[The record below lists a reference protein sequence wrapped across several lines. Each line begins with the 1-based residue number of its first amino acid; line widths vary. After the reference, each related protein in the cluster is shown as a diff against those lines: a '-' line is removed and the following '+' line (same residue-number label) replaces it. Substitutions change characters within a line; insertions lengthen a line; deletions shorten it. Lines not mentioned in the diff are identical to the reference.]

1 MALDPDIT
9 KREGFTEKREAF
21 CQLII
26 GLGVDLHAYRLAYNA
41 ENQSDA
47 SASVSAYEI
56 KRTRYCQERLAEL
69 REGVALQ
76 NKFDAA
82 EAYREAMQAYTEAM
96 TARKYAAA
104 ASFLALACKINGHGT
119 ERVDL
124 TSGGKPIDKP
134 TKIMIGVLG
143 EDD

>member
-9 KREGFTEKREAF
+9 KREGFTEKREAY

-41 ENQSDA
+41 ENQSDV
-47 SASVSAYEI
+47 SARVSAYEI

-69 REGVALQ
+69 REGVALE
-76 NKFDAA
+76 NKFEAVD
-82 EAYREAMQAYTEAM
+82 AYREAMHAYAQAMA
-96 TARKYAAA
+96 AGKYAAA
-104 ASFLALACKINGHGT
+104 SSFLALACKINGHGT

-143 EDD
+143 KDD